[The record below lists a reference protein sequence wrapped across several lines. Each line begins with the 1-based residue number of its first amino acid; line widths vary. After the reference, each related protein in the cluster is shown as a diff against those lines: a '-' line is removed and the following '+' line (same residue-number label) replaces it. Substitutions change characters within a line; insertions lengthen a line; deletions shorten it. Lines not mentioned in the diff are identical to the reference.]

1 MSLFSCGY
9 PCSHVLRVTNELSID
24 MIKVQHWKLYA
35 SHYNDNCLGIG
46 DEIKKLQFQY
56 THYEGMGVPIN
67 RRVLDR
73 ARKPS
78 LDDVYP
84 YFYYRESET
93 TNDDYES
100 ALKIE
105 RTNCCVTTI
114 EYANEIHLNCNSEM
128 SANPVSDLNEF
139 NYILN

>member
-1 MSLFSCGY
+1 
-9 PCSHVLRVTNELSID
+9 

-35 SHYNDNCLGIG
+35 SNYNDNCLGIG

-105 RTNCCVTTI
+105 RRNCCVTTI
-114 EYANEIHLNCNSEM
+114 EYANEKHFNCNSEM
-128 SANPVSDLNEF
+128 SGNPVSDYNEF
-139 NYILN
+139 NYTLN